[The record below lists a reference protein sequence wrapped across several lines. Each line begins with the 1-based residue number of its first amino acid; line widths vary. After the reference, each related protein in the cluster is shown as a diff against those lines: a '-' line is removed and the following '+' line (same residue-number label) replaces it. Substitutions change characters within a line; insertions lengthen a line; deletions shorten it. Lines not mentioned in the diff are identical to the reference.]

1 MLKKYLVNI
10 SMLSMFLWT
19 YKMTLTNISHCIELG
34 LYIKEKKKTSSIFM
48 TLLKLIVCNIWML
61 FLFVCNA
68 FLSETWVFCAN
79 ETCLNA
85 QQGLQVLT
93 SRIKIACVAC
103 FMLCCYNLF
112 AYLLFQKLYY
122 FMFYYSLC
130 YLSTFIYYSFAR
142 MYFFFLVLLVFNY
155 SVFQMFSFLQFY
167 F

>member
-112 AYLLFQKLYY
+112 AYLLFQNY
-122 FMFYYSLC
+122 FMFYYYLC

>member
-48 TLLKLIVCNIWML
+48 TLLKLIVCNILML